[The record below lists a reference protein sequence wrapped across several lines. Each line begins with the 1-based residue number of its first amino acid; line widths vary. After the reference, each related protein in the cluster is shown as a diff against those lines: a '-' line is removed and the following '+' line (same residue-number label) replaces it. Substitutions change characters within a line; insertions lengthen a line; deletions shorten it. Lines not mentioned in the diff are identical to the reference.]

1 MKATTYWRAS
11 DAANRPNLATA
22 NHNPETRRLV
32 STQLFYYWVWQV
44 CAALL
49 LLVAVEFLR
58 RVSGAFHAYN
68 REQFHVV
75 RWCIG
80 TNLFGAVLI
89 SIYARHQMWW
99 RGLPKTLLADALIS
113 LAPLVPAI
121 LAHLSGGSARL
132 IDAFNLGIGI
142 SLLLKCAVLTFY
154 ICHNATP
161 WPEVRQSLYIFAA
174 TLIVLATFARWYNMS
189 EVPQADEIHYTLLTY
204 SLIHDHDF
212 NLSNNY
218 GERDYIEQFPPHIPG
233 YWASASDMESI
244 RREPHVVATFKGQ
257 QLLWHDVGLPILLI
271 PGYMLAKCLGAQ
283 LTIAVIAS
291 LIPVAVV
298 DIALLLG
305 AAGIPFIVAAMVFT
319 LTTPVYIF
327 AQAIF
332 PEILGGAAI
341 VWIVL
346 SFQKY
351 RRCPANWQLLRS
363 GMLFGFLPWI
373 CIRFWVLEFPLVLV
387 IAVYIASQQSRAW
400 LRLGSKLL
408 FLGLPVVASL
418 TVFAWF
424 DHSHFNTY
432 LPNAGYRILQA
443 TTPQFWNR
451 PYQGLLGLLFDANYG
466 LAPIA
471 PLYVVGFA
479 GLLLLLRRDRWSAAV
494 LTLPFAGYVGFLSL
508 SQCWCGGWS
517 PGGRYL
523 VSAIVLLIPAAA
535 LAFTRPSIWFIAPL
549 ALCTLVIDL
558 IFMFDAHSRWP
569 AYYEQSG
576 LVNYLHQSA
585 HFGGHLSLLL
595 GIFPN
600 LVGPA
605 PRDYFGAS
613 CWLAASVFFACW
625 LVRAASQQQQR
636 DSQSAQDGRD

>member
-1 MKATTYWRAS
+1 MKATTYWRES
-11 DAANRPNLATA
+11 DAANRPNLASAT
-22 NHNPETRRLV
+22 HNPETRRLV
-32 STQLFYYWVWQV
+32 STQLLYYWVWQV

-99 RGLPKTLLADALIS
+99 RGLPKALLADALIS
-113 LAPLVPAI
+113 LAPLIPAI
-121 LAHLSGGSARL
+121 MAHLSGGSARL
-132 IDAFNLGIGI
+132 IDAFNLGVGI
-142 SLLLKCAVLTFY
+142 FLLLKCAVLTFY
-154 ICHNATP
+154 ICHNATTR
-161 WPEVRQSLYIFAA
+161 PEVRQSLYIFAA
-174 TLIVLATFARWYNMS
+174 TLVVLATFARWYNMS

-218 GERDYIEQFPPHIPG
+218 RERDYIEQFPPRIPG

-271 PGYMLAKCLGAQ
+271 PGYMLAKRLGAQ
-283 LTIAVIAS
+283 LTMAVIAS

-305 AAGIPFIVAAMVFT
+305 AGIIPSILAAMVFT
-319 LTTPVYIF
+319 LTPPVYIF

-341 VWIVL
+341 VWIAL
-346 SFQKY
+346 SFLKY
-351 RRCPANWQLLRS
+351 RRRPANWQLLQS

-373 CIRFWVLEFPLVLV
+373 CIRFWVLEFPLFLV
-387 IAVYIASQQSRAW
+387 IAAYIVSQQRRAW

-418 TVFAWF
+418 AVFAWF

-432 LPNAGYRILQA
+432 LPNAGYRILQ
-443 TTPQFWNR
+443 TSTPQLWNR

-479 GLLLLLRRDRWSAAV
+479 GLLLLLRRDRWSAAA
-494 LTLPFAGYVGFLSL
+494 LILPFAGYVGFLSF
-508 SQCWCGGWS
+508 SQYWWGGWS

-535 LAFTRPSIWFIAPL
+535 LAVTRRSIWFIAPL
-549 ALCTLVIDL
+549 ALWTLVIDL
-558 IFMFDAHSRWP
+558 IFMSDPHSRWP

-595 GIFPN
+595 SLFPN
-600 LVGPA
+600 LVRPA

-613 CWLAASVFFACW
+613 CWLTVSVFLVWW
-625 LVRAASQQQQR
+625 LARLAAQQQR
-636 DSQSAQDGRD
+636 ASQSA